1 MPDTIR
7 ISIRVSP
14 ELHQAIED
22 ARWPA
27 RMSQNEFLVRLISDA
42 LGKPRPTKGKPGRPK
57 KLPDV

>member
-1 MPDTIR
+1 MSDTIR

-27 RMSQNEFLVRLISDA
+27 RMGQNEFLVRLIADA
-42 LGKPRPTKGKPGRPK
+42 LGKPRPVKQRPGRK
-57 KLPDV
+57 KKSDEE